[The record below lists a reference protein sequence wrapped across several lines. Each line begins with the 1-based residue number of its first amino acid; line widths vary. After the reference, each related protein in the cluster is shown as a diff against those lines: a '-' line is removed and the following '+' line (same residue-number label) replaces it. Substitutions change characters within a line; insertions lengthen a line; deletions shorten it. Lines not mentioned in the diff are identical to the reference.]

1 MKRDSRKDP
10 TVEMKCRETFNK
22 FRKHT
27 ALSSETLSRGID
39 KEFPEANTQYKFEPE
54 FENLKKI
61 DKKVKKGVKRQGCIY
76 ISIKNYFSN
85 FNPSIGLHDHA
96 ILRNG

>member
-1 MKRDSRKDP
+1 MKVKETRANYAIVKNNNDNIKQQCTDLTLNNYEKQMKRDSRKDP

-54 FENLKKI
+54 FENLI
-61 DKKVKKGVKRQGCIY
+61 I
-76 ISIKNYFSN
+76 
-85 FNPSIGLHDHA
+85 
-96 ILRNG
+96 